1 MAKKQGWLIMN
12 EKLAGRSR
20 TEPNGFALIAD
31 SNIAHFWAPFQVRE
45 HADVISH
52 SAIVVKLYSKRP
64 FLNYPISAHGVGIN
78 FESVQVDFSDRLPRL
93 NRQNFQLAR
102 LEAHLNVVR
111 ATLDPPDW
119 LRPWFGGW
127 HNRPIAR
134 TSNHR

>member
-12 EKLAGRSR
+12 EQLAGRSR

-64 FLNYPISAHGVGIN
+64 FLNYPISTLGDSLGR
-78 FESVQVDFSDRLPRL
+78 ES
-93 NRQNFQLAR
+93 
-102 LEAHLNVVR
+102 
-111 ATLDPPDW
+111 
-119 LRPWFGGW
+119 
-127 HNRPIAR
+127 IY
-134 TSNHR
+134 